1 MTTEL
6 HAVLIADVIASG
18 ARGPLR
24 SLLHQRLQRA
34 SRAHLHNKWLRLPYA
49 VTAGDEF
56 QAIAAR
62 LDAVPRLLL
71 DLRVQLRP
79 LSLRIGV
86 GIGKVPGRISPP
98 VNRLD
103 GDAFR
108 LARLAIETL
117 KKPGVQASGNL
128 TAFRTPKKEFDA
140 TINLIYALQDT
151 LVQKIT
157 EQQWKTIRARMKSR
171 RVEDAARALGLDTST
186 VSRSLKRGYYGQLVA
201 TANGAEMLIERQF
214 GNLHGRVQAMR
225 VA

>member
-1 MTTEL
+1 MASDL
-6 HAVLIADVIASG
+6 HAVLIADVVASG
-18 ARGPLR
+18 ARGSLR
-24 SLLHQRLQRA
+24 SLLHERLQRA
-34 SRAHLHNKWLRLPYA
+34 SRVHLRNKWLRLPYA

-86 GIGKVPGRISPP
+86 GIGKVPGRITPP

-103 GDAFR
+103 GEAFR
-108 LARLAIETL
+108 LARQAIDSL
-117 KKPGVQASGNL
+117 KKPGAQATGSL
-128 TAFRTPKKEFDA
+128 TAFRTANEEFDA

-151 LVQKIT
+151 LVRQIT
-157 EQQWKTIRARMKSR
+157 EQQWNTIRARLKCR
-171 RVEDAARALGLDTST
+171 RIEDAARALELDTST
-186 VSRSLKRGYYGQLVA
+186 VSRNLKRGYYGQLVA
-201 TANGAEMLIERQF
+201 TANGAQMLIGRQF
-214 GNLHGRVQAMR
+214 GNLHRGVQAMR

>member
-1 MTTEL
+1 MASEL
-6 HAVLIADVIASG
+6 HAVLIADVVASG

-34 SRAHLHNKWLRLPYA
+34 SRVHLRNKWLRLPYA

-56 QAIAAR
+56 QALAAR

-79 LSLRIGV
+79 LSLRIGI
-86 GIGKVPGRISPP
+86 GIGTVPGRISPP

-108 LARLAIETL
+108 LARLAIESL
-117 KKPGVQASGNL
+117 KRPSAQVSGSL
-128 TAFRTPKKEFDA
+128 TAFRTATEEFDA
-140 TINLIYALQDT
+140 TVNLIYALQDT
-151 LVQKIT
+151 LLRKIT

-171 RVEDAARALGLDTST
+171 RIEDAARALGLDTST
-186 VSRSLKRGYYGQLVA
+186 VSRNLKRGYYGQLAA
-201 TANGAEMLIERQF
+201 TSSGAEMLIKRQF
-214 GNLHGRVQAMR
+214 STVHKSVQAKR